1 MREKINV
8 KDIKKGDFFILVN
21 LTPGKQPEG
30 RHTTPSAY
38 GYRCYTN
45 STDPYI
51 RKILSK
57 ICLWRNWTDKKETKN
72 FEDIFHYE
80 LDCTDYEFVK
90 SEGFLKLFDD
100 EFVKVLIIESNE
112 EMRYFFENIYHN

>member
-8 KDIKKGDFFILVN
+8 KDIKKDDFFILVN
-21 LTPGKQPEG
+21 LTPGKQPKG
-30 RHTTPSAY
+30 RHTTPSSY
-38 GYRCYTN
+38 GYSCYTN

-57 ICLWRNWTDKKETKN
+57 ICLWRNWTDKKETRN
-72 FEDIFHYE
+72 FEDIFQYE
-80 LDCTDYEFVK
+80 MDCTDYEFIK

-100 EFVKVLIIESNE
+100 EFVKVLIVESNE